1 MLFDVDSAPI
11 LPFKLILLLFCS
23 LSLLCSFRP
32 FFSAVS
38 LKFACMLDYLLYEI
52 LFAVILLIIL
62 ADETDSGNT
71 LLYEAG
77 STFFLLL
84 ALFAETTLADLLLL
98 SAI

>member
-1 MLFDVDSAPI
+1 
-11 LPFKLILLLFCS
+11 
-23 LSLLCSFRP
+23 
-32 FFSAVS
+32 
-38 LKFACMLDYLLYEI
+38 MLDYLLYEI

-77 STFFLLL
+77 STFFLLRALL
-84 ALFAETTLADLLLL
+84 AEATLADSLLP

>member
-1 MLFDVDSAPI
+1 
-11 LPFKLILLLFCS
+11 
-23 LSLLCSFRP
+23 
-32 FFSAVS
+32 
-38 LKFACMLDYLLYEI
+38 MLDYLLYEI

-84 ALFAETTLADLLLL
+84 ALLAEATLADLLLL

>member
-1 MLFDVDSAPI
+1 
-11 LPFKLILLLFCS
+11 
-23 LSLLCSFRP
+23 
-32 FFSAVS
+32 
-38 LKFACMLDYLLYEI
+38 MLDYLLYEI
-52 LFAVILLIIL
+52 SFAVILLIIL

-84 ALFAETTLADLLLL
+84 ALLAEATLADLLLL

>member
-1 MLFDVDSAPI
+1 
-11 LPFKLILLLFCS
+11 
-23 LSLLCSFRP
+23 
-32 FFSAVS
+32 
-38 LKFACMLDYLLYEI
+38 MLDYLLYEI